1 MNKQMKKMYFYIFGA
16 SLFFER
22 TLWMIFLSN
31 KGYSLIEIGLLQGIL
46 NVIMGIF
53 EIPSGIIS
61 DKIGRKKSIILGH
74 IFIILYILT
83 FFAYEY
89 YAIVLIGF
97 VLYGI
102 GVSLISGSDQS
113 LVYEGIS
120 SDDKEGAY
128 TKFIGKYNAIAI
140 IAIAISAL
148 LSGTMYKINELL
160 IFSVTIAAQFI
171 ALILIMT
178 VKEIKSSQEKDE
190 ENKFSD
196 ILKEIKIFV
205 ATRKEYKLL
214 IMVIALMQGLVS
226 ILYQYGAIMLKD
238 VGFGVQTISISIF
251 ILSVVS
257 ALASFKIEYL
267 IGKIGKYRIIFLTLL
282 ISEILYLAMSI
293 HVALT
298 ILAIFMITNIL
309 FEIWDTSLNIELHE
323 TATNKIR
330 TSLLSICNALTGL
343 LMAAFSIII
352 GVLNKVVE
360 LNMVFMI
367 LASSV
372 TIISIFL
379 YLKYLK
385 TIKKV

>member
-1 MNKQMKKMYFYIFGA
+1 MNKQMKKMYFYIFWA

>member
-1 MNKQMKKMYFYIFGA
+1 MNKQMKKMYFYIFWA

-31 KGYSLIEIGLLQGIL
+31 KGYSLIEIGLLQGLL
-46 NVIMGIF
+46 NIIMGVF

-74 IFIILYILT
+74 IFIILYLLT

-89 YAIVLIGF
+89 YPILLIGF

-120 SDDKEGAY
+120 SDDKEGEY

-160 IFSVTIAAQFI
+160 IFSVTIAAQLI

-178 VKEIKSSQEKDE
+178 VKEIKSTKEKDE
-190 ENKFSD
+190 GNKFSD

-238 VGFGVQTISISIF
+238 VGFGIQTISISIF
-251 ILSVVS
+251 ILSVIS

-282 ISEILYLAMSI
+282 ISVILYLAMSI
-293 HVALT
+293 NVALI

-323 TATNKIR
+323 TVTNKIR

-343 LMAAFSIII
+343 LMAAFSMII

-367 LASSV
+367 LASTV